1 MLTEIIIVI
10 VFFCLAWYLLG
21 GSGTTIIDGTVDGNK
36 QLISKTDNI
45 TDFSY
50 TCWIRIDDFGKYG
63 SPKIIFVKGSEDLSV
78 ACPALLIDANTNTL
92 LVKFDTFGSQETI
105 SVSSVPAKKWL
116 HIGITC
122 SEHEIKVYVNGIE
135 YASKSLVNLPKT
147 NTGPLISSP
156 SGGFIG
162 KLSNLQFF
170 KKTLTYDEIVSSS
183 KQTPSVNEPDQ
194 VFPPYFGVG
203 WFKP

>member
-1 MLTEIIIVI
+1 MLTEILIVI

-21 GSGTTIIDGTVDGNK
+21 GSGTTIISGVVDGNK
-36 QLISKTDNI
+36 QLLSKTDNI
-45 TDFSY
+45 TEFSY
-50 TCWIRIDDFGKYG
+50 TCWLRIDDFGKYG
-63 SPKIIFVKGSEDLSV
+63 SPKIIFVKGSEDLSI

-92 LVKFDTFGSQETI
+92 LVKLDTFGSQETI

-116 HIGITC
+116 HIAITC
-122 SEHEIKVYVNGIE
+122 SEHEIKVYVNGVE
-135 YASKSLVNLPKT
+135 YANKSLVNLPKT

-194 VFPPYFGVG
+194 VFPQYFGVG
-203 WFKP
+203 WYKP